1 MSDLGGFSPLIGG
14 KFALA
19 RTVRASRS
27 DDAGEEH
34 PLADIK
40 VSDLHSGPG
49 ISLQKSRD
57 RSTGVE
63 QDAVAHAPDSRT
75 SLASAAHLSAL
86 GRFKSA
92 LAGLRDSLAKL
103 DTALFQ
109 SPETPDMPLTVRSV
123 ESLVT
128 AYNQVLEIGQALD
141 GRRWV
146 SPFVEEDAME
156 ASVRRPP
163 FIMGN
168 EGDLASVTGLK
179 IPPAPSFP
187 KRGTERLTV
196 EAIGESALDLLAPPT
211 PLSQGEQGVLLLAP
225 LDSPANR
232 PLPVPQKEGEATESP
247 RAGQS
252 RKSAP
257 MTAEMM
263 SEKAGFPPD
272 GGEIVESS
280 VPSPSFF
287 PTPPPALVEER
298 SRESEDSHR
307 STASRVVVG
316 IRIQDDGALQLDSSK
331 LQVALTENPQAVATV
346 LFAPVRRVA
355 TALDRLDQDTQIT
368 RVMVVRPSHPQP
380 SLEGNRESLPYPSF
394 IAKPLGGGPSGD
406 FIPVNAPVLPA
417 ASGILSGQ
425 AAIDQ
430 RDHSDSTSIESSLI
444 LTDPVVH
451 HAGGASSVAASVRGG
466 GSLLESAS
474 QQPDSLTDERLGDD
488 GALEFRAERS
498 ERPIQRSGDQRQGL
512 VDHLDALEARYR
524 SQLMAMD
531 RLMDRLATTDQWL
544 TQRQARLFNNL

>member
-14 KFALA
+14 KLALA
-19 RTVRASRS
+19 RTIRASRP
-27 DDAGEEH
+27 DDADEEH

-40 VSDLHSGPG
+40 VSDLRAGPG
-49 ISLQKSRD
+49 ISLKKPRD

-63 QDAVAHAPDSRT
+63 QDAVARAPESRS
-75 SLASAAHLSAL
+75 SLASAAHLSVL

-92 LAGLRDSLAKL
+92 LASLRDSLAKL

-109 SPETPDMPLTVRSV
+109 SPETPDIPLAVRSV

-128 AYNQVLEIGQALD
+128 AYNQVLEIGQALE

-156 ASVRRPP
+156 ASVRHPP

-179 IPPAPSFP
+179 IPPAPPFP
-187 KRGTERLTV
+187 KGETERPTV
-196 EAIGESALDLLAPPT
+196 EEVGGSALDSLASPI
-211 PLSQGEQGVLLLAP
+211 PLSQGEQGVLPLAP
-225 LDSPANR
+225 LDSPADR
-232 PLPVPQKEGEATESP
+232 PLPVPQKAGEATESP

-252 RKSAP
+252 WKSAP

-263 SEKAGFPPD
+263 SEKAGFLPD

-287 PTPPPALVEER
+287 PTPPPSLVEER
-298 SRESEDSHR
+298 SRESEDGHR
-307 STASRVVVG
+307 STASRVAVG
-316 IRIQDDGALQLDSSK
+316 IRIQDDGTLQLDSPK
-331 LQVALTENPQAVATV
+331 LQVALTENPPAVAAV
-346 LFAPVRRVA
+346 LFAPVRGVA
-355 TALDRLDQDTQIT
+355 AALDRLDQDTQIT

-380 SLEGNRESLPYPSF
+380 FLEGNRESLPYPSF
-394 IAKPLGGGPSGD
+394 ITNPRGGGPSGD
-406 FIPVNAPVLPA
+406 FIPVSAPAFPA
-417 ASGILSGQ
+417 ASGILPGQ
-425 AAIDQ
+425 AAID
-430 RDHSDSTSIESSLI
+430 RRGNSDSNGIEPSLI
-444 LTDPVVH
+444 LTDPVAH

-498 ERPIQRSGDQRQGL
+498 ERPIDRSGDQRQGL

-531 RLMDRLATTDQWL
+531 RLMGRLATTDQWL

>member
-14 KFALA
+14 KLALA
-19 RTVRASRS
+19 RTIRASRP
-27 DDAGEEH
+27 DDADEEH
-34 PLADIK
+34 PLVDIK
-40 VSDLHSGPG
+40 VSDLHAGPG
-49 ISLQKSRD
+49 ISLKKPRD

-63 QDAVAHAPDSRT
+63 QDAVARAPESRS
-75 SLASAAHLSAL
+75 SLASAAHLSVL

-92 LAGLRDSLAKL
+92 LASLRDSLAKL

-109 SPETPDMPLTVRSV
+109 SPETPDIPLAVRSV

-128 AYNQVLEIGQALD
+128 AYNQVLELGQALD
-141 GRRWV
+141 GRR
-146 SPFVEEDAME
+146 
-156 ASVRRPP
+156 
-163 FIMGN
+163 
-168 EGDLASVTGLK
+168 
-179 IPPAPSFP
+179 
-187 KRGTERLTV
+187 GTERPTV
-196 EAIGESALDLLAPPT
+196 EEVGGSALDPLALPT
-211 PLSQGEQGVLLLAP
+211 PLSQGEQGVLPLSP
-225 LDSPANR
+225 LDSPADR
-232 PLPVPQKEGEATESP
+232 PLPVPQKAGEATESP

-263 SEKAGFPPD
+263 SAKAGFLPD

-287 PTPPPALVEER
+287 PTPPPPLVEER
-298 SRESEDSHR
+298 SRENEDGHH
-307 STASRVVVG
+307 STASRAAVG
-316 IRIQDDGALQLDSSK
+316 IRIQDDGTLQLDSPK
-331 LQVALTENPQAVATV
+331 LQVALTENPPAVAAV

-355 TALDRLDQDTQIT
+355 AALDRLDQDTQIT

-394 IAKPLGGGPSGD
+394 ITKPFGGGLSGD
-406 FIPVNAPVLPA
+406 FIPVSAPAFPA
-417 ASGILSGQ
+417 ASGILPGQ
-425 AAIDQ
+425 AAID
-430 RDHSDSTSIESSLI
+430 RRGNSDSTGIEPSLI
-444 LTDPVVH
+444 LTDPVAH

-498 ERPIQRSGDQRQGL
+498 ERPIHRSGDRRQGL

-531 RLMDRLATTDQWL
+531 RLMGRLTTTDQWL